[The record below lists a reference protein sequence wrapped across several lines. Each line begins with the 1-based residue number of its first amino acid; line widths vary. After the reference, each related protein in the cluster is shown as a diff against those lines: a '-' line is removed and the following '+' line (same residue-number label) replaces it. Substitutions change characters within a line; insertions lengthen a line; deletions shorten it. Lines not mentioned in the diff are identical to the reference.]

1 MLLPLR
7 ERGGLLLH
15 PPHGY
20 TPRHPQ
26 LGVSGIRTARV
37 TSPTQ
42 VEINEGCS
50 LSEAQALLTAAGL
63 KPPLLVKPLWTDG
76 REGSHGLAVLH
87 DMAALGKVLHGAVSS
102 ELKPPLVVQQF
113 VAHGGVLF
121 KVYVLGQRTVV
132 CQRPSLGES
141 YLGQEAKRAGV
152 LSLPRISCKSTYAK
166 DSPEYR
172 FSAGVIYGI
181 GTGTGTGAGT
191 GTCGVATRGARAH
204 SLAATSTAEMEA
216 CSSRGGAAA
225 EAGSSRRDGSGHG
238 AVGVSAGPDSSEQ
251 ALLRRARSPHS
262 PPPLS
267 LPASPPSTPPHPGS
281 APEASGVEAPA
292 GPMAYTASSAHL
304 APAVAL
310 SMVPPDWVT
319 SALSG
324 ALREKL
330 GLQLFNFD
338 MICPEQQPAEGERL
352 YHVVDVNYFPGV
364 DKLDNFEQLFVDF
377 LKAACEGEGSARADM
392 QTDKP
397 AGACGAGGEADAAGG
412 EDGASSVSCGEGEA
426 AGLLGPDGGDGETI
440 CGAPAPAAEAA
451 AGGQW
456 EAQAAGIA
464 MV

>member
-7 ERGGLLLH
+7 EHGGLLLH

-20 TPRHPQ
+20 TPRHPH
-26 LGVSGIRTARV
+26 LGPSSFHTARV

-42 VEINEGCS
+42 VEINEGCT
-50 LSEAQALLTAAGL
+50 LSEAQALLAAAGL

-87 DMAALGKVLHGAVSS
+87 DMAALGKVLHGTVSS

-132 CQRPSLGES
+132 CQRPSLGEN

-172 FSAGVIYGI
+172 FSAGVIYGTGTRL
-181 GTGTGTGAGT
+181 GTGSGVGLGTGGA
-191 GTCGVATRGARAH
+191 AARARAAAP
-204 SLAATSTAEMEA
+204 LATSTAEMDA
-216 CSSRGGAAA
+216 CSSGGGADPGT
-225 EAGSSRRDGSGHG
+225 EGGEQDGSGHS
-238 AVGVSAGPDSSEQ
+238 ATAASAGPDSSDH
-251 ALLRRARSPHS
+251 APLRRAHSPHS

-267 LPASPPSTPPHPGS
+267 PPASPPSTPPHPGS
-281 APEASGVEAPA
+281 AAEAPA
-292 GPMAYTASSAHL
+292 GPVAHTAPAAAQL
-304 APAVAL
+304 VPAVAL
-310 SMVPPDWVT
+310 SMVPPEWVT

-377 LKAACEGEGSARADM
+377 LKATCEGEGSTSADM
-392 QTDKP
+392 QVDKP
-397 AGACGAGGEADAAGG
+397 AGGCGARGEADAAGG
-412 EDGASSVSCGEGEA
+412 EDGASSVSGEGEA
-426 AGLLGPDGGDGETI
+426 VGLLGPDGGDGEAN
-440 CGAPAPAAEAA
+440 CGAPAPAAEVATSGHWEVQL
-451 AGGQW
+451 AG
-456 EAQAAGIA
+456 AGLS
-464 MV
+464 